1 MSYQFV
7 VPVEKCNVPTLNTQL
22 IFIPSQCLLPAVWR
36 NEMFW
41 TDSQLHFVTLHKTDS
56 TFPFRLVH
64 QSTDSTYEWLICYFM
79 LWCKSQMSLVHY
91 SQSTIQFITVCPS
104 CSVRWADH
112 RYRSAFQTVPLTLWE
127 NSIEILHYMKC
138 NSSNCNNRLTKISFF
153 ANTPESSSTS
163 TSREKILFSYNPSYV
178 VVMGLNLIGYDN
190 ILLTSS
196 LLRSEDMMA

>member
-1 MSYQFV
+1 MFQLS
-7 VPVEKCNVPTLNTQL
+7 TLNSFSFHLSVCFLRSGEMRCSEL
-22 IFIPSQCLLPAVWR
+22 ILSCTLLHCIKQTR
-36 NEMFW
+36 HF
-41 TDSQLHFVTLHKTDS
+41 HFVWCISPLTAHMNGSYVILCCDANLK
-56 TFPFRLVH
+56 
-64 QSTDSTYEWLICYFM
+64 C
-79 LWCKSQMSLVHY
+79 LWFIIHY

-127 NSIEILHYMKC
+127 NSIEILHYIKC

-196 LLRSEDMMA
+196 LLRSTDMMA